1 MDLTLWIDWIL
12 YSRFSIPRIFFFFQW
27 DLGCF
32 FFFSFFTKIQI
43 GILIRKQIFRFFTKI
58 QKRIIDPK
66 LSTTEVESLGT
77 IQNQILWTQNL
88 KSFFITD
95 SKNGTFSDTSFL
107 LLTTSPNDADF

>member
-1 MDLTLWIDWIL
+1 MDTAD
-12 YSRFSIPRIFFFFQW
+12 FFFFQW
-27 DLGCF
+27 DLGCIF
-32 FFFSFFTKIQI
+32 FLFFTKIQI
-43 GILIRKQIFRFFTKI
+43 GILIRNIFRFFTKI

-77 IQNQILWTQNL
+77 IQNQILWTQNP